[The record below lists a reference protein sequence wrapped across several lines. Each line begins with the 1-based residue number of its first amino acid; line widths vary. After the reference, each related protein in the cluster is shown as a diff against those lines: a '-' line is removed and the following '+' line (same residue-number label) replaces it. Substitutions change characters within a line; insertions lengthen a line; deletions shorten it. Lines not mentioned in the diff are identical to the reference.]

1 MLRSDKKS
9 VKHGAVNNVRL
20 LSFNYSNGDSS
31 ASSLNN
37 PCNGRFQGNH
47 STQSSPKKEIIGPT
61 GTVRGYKNMIKERR
75 EILGLCFV
83 GESFEVRSQ
92 LKAICM

>member
-20 LSFNYSNGDSS
+20 VSFNHLNGDSS

-47 STQSSPKKEIIGPT
+47 SAQSSPKKEIVGPT

-92 LKAICM
+92 LKAICV